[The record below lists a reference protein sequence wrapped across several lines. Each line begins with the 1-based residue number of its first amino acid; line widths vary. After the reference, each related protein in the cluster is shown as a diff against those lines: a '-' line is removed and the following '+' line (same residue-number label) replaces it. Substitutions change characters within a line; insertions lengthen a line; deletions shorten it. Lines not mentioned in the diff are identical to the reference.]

1 MNSIEKKWNF
11 WTKWLF
17 GFNVTWNYCDS
28 KLYINKM
35 VKIYG
40 KLSFYD
46 ILNCRE
52 LYINTNLSLQ
62 DFINYKKIIEK

>member
-1 MNSIEKKWNF
+1 
-11 WTKWLF
+11 
-17 GFNVTWNYCDS
+17 
-28 KLYINKM
+28 M